1 MIKITEEQ
9 INKLAQYIPNIN
21 QNLARVRQGE
31 ITQAILYEKIAKND
45 VPY

>member
-21 QNLARVRQGE
+21 EL
-31 ITQAILYEKIAKND
+31 ITAETDDDLLLILDDLILSEYDE
-45 VPY
+45 